1 MPSYKTSDV
10 AKPRQT
16 RSALALR
23 LMSLTALT
31 ALLLAGMI
39 SSIGETEASWSNSEY
54 ARGNDIE
61 AGTVRPPSN
70 LECEAPAIGR
80 PTLEWE
86 HPSDGPPE
94 GGYVLEVEHNVTGN
108 TNRYVIEDAETT
120 SLRLSDGLLRTLLGN
135 LLGLGGNFTA
145 RIQAVGPEGSEW
157 VSTYSNETE
166 FYPGLLGIIL
176 PRCS

>member
-16 RSALALR
+16 RSALTLR

-31 ALLLAGMI
+31 ALLLAGVT

-54 ARGNDIE
+54 ARGSDIE

-70 LECEAPAIGR
+70 LECEAPTIGR

-108 TNRYVIEDAETT
+108 TNRYVIEDAGTT

>member
-31 ALLLAGMI
+31 ALLLAGMT

-54 ARGNDIE
+54 ARGSDIE

-70 LECEAPAIGR
+70 LECEAPTIGR

-94 GGYVLEVEHNVTGN
+94 GGYVLEVKHNLTGN
-108 TNRYVIEDAETT
+108 TNRHVIEDEETT

-166 FYPGLLGIIL
+166 FYPGLLGILL
-176 PRCS
+176 PNCT